1 MDGDWSHEIQR
12 HLLLGRKAM
21 TNLDST
27 LKKRETSLYQ
37 QSYDFSSSHVW
48 MWELEHKESWALT
61 NWCFWTVVLEKTLE
75 SRLNCKAIQPV
86 LNIHWKDW
94 CWSRCFNTLATWCK
108 ELTPWKRL
116 SCWERL
122 KAGGEGDDRRW
133 NGWMASLTQ
142 WTWV

>member
-48 MWELEHKESWALT
+48 MWELEHKDGWVPK
-61 NWCFWTVVLEKTLE
+61 NWCFLIVVLEKTLE
-75 SRLNCKAIQPV
+75 SPLDNKEIKPVNPRGNQPWIFIGRTVAKAEASLHYSGHLI
-86 LNIHWKDW
+86 WKDN
-94 CWSRCFNTLATWCK
+94 SLEK
-108 ELTPWKRL
+108 PWF
-116 SCWERL
+116 WERL
-122 KAGGEGDDRRW
+122 KAKREGDDR
-133 NGWMASLTQ
+133 G
-142 WTWV
+142 